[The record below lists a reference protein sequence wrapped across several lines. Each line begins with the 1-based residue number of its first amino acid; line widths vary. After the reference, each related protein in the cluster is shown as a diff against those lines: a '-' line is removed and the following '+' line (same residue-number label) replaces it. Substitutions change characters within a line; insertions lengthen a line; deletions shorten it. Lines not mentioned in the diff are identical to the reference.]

1 MNDTPT
7 AAPTTQPTTP
17 DQLLA
22 RLAELGLTTRTVTHP
37 PVFTVEEAKALR
49 GELPGAH
56 IKNLFLRDK
65 KGKMWLVV
73 AEEDRPIDLKALGEL
88 LGGRLSFGSA
98 DRLMTYLGVIPGAV
112 TPFGVIND
120 AGNQVQAGDRQ
131 GPAGPGPDQLP
142 PALQRPHHRHLAPG
156 PPGLLR
162 RLRPPA
168 RAGGSQ
174 QGGPQ
179 GRAGRRVIP
188 AGPRLAPGRPE
199 AHLTPYLFPLTPA
212 GVISPPNPPKLR

>member
-1 MNDTPT
+1 MNDAPNQT
-7 AAPTTQPTTP
+7 PTTQPTTP

-22 RLAELGLTTRTVTHP
+22 RLTELGLTTRTVTHP

-73 AEEDRPIDLKALGEL
+73 AEEDRPIDLKSLGEL

-120 AGNQVQAGDRQ
+120 GGNQVQVVIDKDLLAQDPINCHPLCNDRTT
-131 GPAGPGPDQLP
+131 A
-142 PALQRPHHRHLAPG
+142 
-156 PPGLLR
+156 
-162 RLRPPA
+162 
-168 RAGGSQ
+168 
-174 QGGPQ
+174 
-179 GRAGRRVIP
+179 
-188 AGPRLAPGRPE
+188 
-199 AHLTPYLFPLTPA
+199 
-212 GVISPPNPPKLR
+212 ISPQDLLAFFTACGHPPELVDLSQVAPKGG

>member
-1 MNDTPT
+1 MNDTSTPSPT
-7 AAPTTQPTTP
+7 LPTSPE
-17 DQLLA
+17 QLLA
-22 RLAELGLTTRTVTHP
+22 RLEELGLKTRTVSHP

-98 DRLMTYLGVIPGAV
+98 DRLMTYLGVLPGAV

-120 AGNQVQAGDRQ
+120 RDNQVKLVIDKELLAHDPVNCHPLCNDRTT
-131 GPAGPGPDQLP
+131 A
-142 PALQRPHHRHLAPG
+142 
-156 PPGLLR
+156 
-162 RLRPPA
+162 
-168 RAGGSQ
+168 
-174 QGGPQ
+174 
-179 GRAGRRVIP
+179 
-188 AGPRLAPGRPE
+188 
-199 AHLTPYLFPLTPA
+199 
-212 GVISPPNPPKLR
+212 ISPTDLMAFFAACGHPPEVVDLGGVAPKDT

>member
-7 AAPTTQPTTP
+7 SAPTTQPTTP

-120 AGNQVQAGDRQ
+120 GGNQVQVVIDKDLLAQDPINCHPLCNDRTTAISPQ
-131 GPAGPGPDQLP
+131 DLLAFFAACNHPPELVDLSRVAPKGGISRRLNRPGPGLP
-142 PALQRPHHRHLAPG
+142 RA
-156 PPGLLR
+156 
-162 RLRPPA
+162 A
-168 RAGGSQ
+168 RK
-174 QGGPQ
+174 P
-179 GRAGRRVIP
+179 I
-188 AGPRLAPGRPE
+188 
-199 AHLTPYLFPLTPA
+199 
-212 GVISPPNPPKLR
+212 

>member
-7 AAPTTQPTTP
+7 PAPAAQPTTP

-73 AEEDRPIDLKALGEL
+73 AEEDRPIDLKALGEA
-88 LGGRLSFGSA
+88 LGGARLSFGSA
-98 DRLMTYLGVIPGAV
+98 ERLMTYLGVIPGAV
-112 TPFGVIND
+112 TPFGIVNDRENRVQVVIDKDLLDHDPVNCHPLCND
-120 AGNQVQAGDRQ
+120 RTTA
-131 GPAGPGPDQLP
+131 
-142 PALQRPHHRHLAPG
+142 
-156 PPGLLR
+156 
-162 RLRPPA
+162 
-168 RAGGSQ
+168 
-174 QGGPQ
+174 
-179 GRAGRRVIP
+179 
-188 AGPRLAPGRPE
+188 
-199 AHLTPYLFPLTPA
+199 
-212 GVISPPNPPKLR
+212 ISPRDLLAFFAACGHKPEVIDLKQVAPKP

>member
-22 RLAELGLTTRTVTHP
+22 RLAELGLKTRTVTHP

-120 AGNQVQAGDRQ
+120 TGDQVQLVIDKDLLAQDPINCHPLCNDRTTAISPRDLLAFFAACNHPPELVDLGKVAPRG
-131 GPAGPGPDQLP
+131 GPAGG
-142 PALQRPHHRHLAPG
+142 
-156 PPGLLR
+156 
-162 RLRPPA
+162 
-168 RAGGSQ
+168 
-174 QGGPQ
+174 
-179 GRAGRRVIP
+179 
-188 AGPRLAPGRPE
+188 
-199 AHLTPYLFPLTPA
+199 
-212 GVISPPNPPKLR
+212 